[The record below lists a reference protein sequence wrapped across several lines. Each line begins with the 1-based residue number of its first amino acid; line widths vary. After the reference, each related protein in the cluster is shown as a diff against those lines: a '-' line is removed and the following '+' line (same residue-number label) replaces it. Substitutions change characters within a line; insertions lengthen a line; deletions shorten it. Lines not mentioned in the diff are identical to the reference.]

1 MQVVLFQAL
10 PQLALRL
17 RSLLMKAYS
26 VGRLQLHS
34 SDPLVAPDIRLN
46 LLSAQEDIRRM
57 RASLRTLGELIQLE
71 QLVELGTTQIV
82 FDDGEPMTSSM
93 FIAGL
98 REDDWVDAYA
108 HRLVRHYVHPIGT
121 ARMGSI
127 DDELAVV
134 DQHRRISWYIEP

>member
-1 MQVVLFQAL
+1 VCRFTAPGSDDFNDMQVVLFQAL

-34 SDPLVAPDIRLN
+34 SDPLVAPDIRLK
-46 LLSAQEDIRRM
+46 LLSALEDIRRM

-98 REDDWVDAYA
+98 REDD
-108 HRLVRHYVHPIGT
+108 
-121 ARMGSI
+121 
-127 DDELAVV
+127 
-134 DQHRRISWYIEP
+134 